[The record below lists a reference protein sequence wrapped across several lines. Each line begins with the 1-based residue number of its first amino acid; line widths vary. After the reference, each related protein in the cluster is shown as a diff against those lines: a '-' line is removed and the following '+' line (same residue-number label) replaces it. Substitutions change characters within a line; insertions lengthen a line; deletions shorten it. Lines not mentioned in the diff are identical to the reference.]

1 MGVSVGVGVCVGV
14 DLVSVCW
21 CVGVST
27 CFCVFL
33 RVSTCFCVFVCL
45 PNVIFTLLMIM
56 ILMICLW
63 QYLHCQHNKN
73 VCERRHYGLLVCDIL
88 N

>member
-1 MGVSVGVGVCVGV
+1 MGVG
-14 DLVSVCW
+14 LVSVCW

-27 CFCVFL
+27 CFCVFV
-33 RVSTCFCVFVCL
+33 RL
-45 PNVIFTLLMIM
+45 PNVIFTLLMVM

-73 VCERRHYGLLVCDIL
+73 VC
-88 N
+88 